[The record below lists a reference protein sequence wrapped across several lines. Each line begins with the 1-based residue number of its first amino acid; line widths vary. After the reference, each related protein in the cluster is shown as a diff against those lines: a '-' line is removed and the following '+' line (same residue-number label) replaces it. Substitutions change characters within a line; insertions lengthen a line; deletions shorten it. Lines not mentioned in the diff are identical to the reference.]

1 MAIDNLMGATV
12 RIRRG
17 WHGGRTG
24 EVVAFDHRVG
34 PPSSYTVI
42 KVKLKGSSQ
51 PVMIYSIDEI
61 DRISDLPGVP
71 ALPTTPPELPKVI

>member
-1 MAIDNLMGATV
+1 MAIDNLLGATV

-34 PPSSYTVI
+34 PPSSYTAI
-42 KVKLKGSSQ
+42 KVKLKGSGQ
-51 PVMIYSIDEI
+51 PVMIYNLDELE
-61 DRISDLPGVP
+61 RVSDLPNVS
-71 ALPTTPPELPKVI
+71 ALSTTPPELLKVI

>member
-1 MAIDNLMGATV
+1 MGQTV

-24 EVVAFDHRVG
+24 EVIAFDHRVG

-42 KVKLKGSSQ
+42 KVKLKGSAQ
-51 PVMIYSIDEI
+51 PVMIYSLDELETV
-61 DRISDLPGVP
+61 SDLPAAP
-71 ALPTTPPELPKVI
+71 ALPATTPELPEVV

>member
-17 WHGGRTG
+17 WNGGRTG
-24 EVVAFDHRVG
+24 DVVSFEHQAG

-42 KVKLKGSSQ
+42 KVKLKGSGQ
-51 PVMIYSIDEI
+51 VVMIYSLDELE
-61 DRISDLPGVP
+61 RLSDPPGAS
-71 ALPTTPPELPKVI
+71 ALPTTPPELLEVI

>member
-1 MAIDNLMGATV
+1 MAIDNLLGVTV

-51 PVMIYSIDEI
+51 PVMIYSLDELE
-61 DRISDLPGVP
+61 RLSDLPNVP
-71 ALPTTPPELPKVI
+71 ALPTTTPELLEVI

>member
-1 MAIDNLMGATV
+1 MAIESLMGQTV

-24 EVVAFDHRVG
+24 EVIAFDHRVG

-42 KVKLKGSSQ
+42 KVKLKGSAQ
-51 PVMIYSIDEI
+51 PVMIYSLDELETV
-61 DRISDLPGVP
+61 SDLPAAP
-71 ALPTTPPELPKVI
+71 ALPATTPELPEVV